1 MTKIAYVTT
10 AHSKVNNFSEVRV
23 YYTNGRNRLYKPET
37 MPNTVMDFCIT
48 SKHCDEDETACETT
62 KTYW

>member
-10 AHSKVNNFSEVRV
+10 THSKVGDFGEVRV
-23 YYTNGRNRLYKPET
+23 YYTNGRSRVYKPDT
-37 MPNTVMDFCIT
+37 MPNTVMDFCVIA
-48 SKHCDEDETACETT
+48 KHCDEDETPCETM